1 MIRYALRCERG
12 HEFESWFK
20 NSAAYDNQTKRGLIS
35 CPGCGSAKVEK
46 AIMAPRLARN
56 ESADAEPHPA
66 ASATP
71 PPAPS
76 AVPVP
81 MPFAPPGKGT
91 VAIMSPQERE
101 LRKKLKEL
109 REHIVKNADYVGQR
123 FPEQA
128 RKIHYGET
136 EHRSIYGEASPEEA
150 KELHEEGI
158 AFHPLPILP
167 DEFN

>member
-1 MIRYALRCERG
+1 MIKYALRCERD

-20 NSAAYDNQTKRGLIS
+20 NSAAYDSQRKRGLIA
-35 CPGCGSAKVEK
+35 CPACGSAKVEK
-46 AIMAPRLARN
+46 AIMAPRLGRS
-56 ESADAEPHPA
+56 ESADAEQLPA
-66 ASATP
+66 AAAS
-71 PPAPS
+71 PAPS
-76 AVPVP
+76 LPMP

>member
-1 MIRYALRCERG
+1 MIKYALRCERD

-20 NSAAYDNQTKRGLIS
+20 NSAAYDSQRKRGLIA
-35 CPGCGSAKVEK
+35 CPTCGSAKVEK
-46 AIMAPRLARN
+46 AIMAPRLARSEN
-56 ESADAEPHPA
+56 AGEESLPA
-66 ASATP
+66 AAAAP
-71 PPAPS
+71 PTPS
-76 AVPVP
+76 ALPVP

-136 EHRSIYGEASPEEA
+136 EHRSIYGEASPEES